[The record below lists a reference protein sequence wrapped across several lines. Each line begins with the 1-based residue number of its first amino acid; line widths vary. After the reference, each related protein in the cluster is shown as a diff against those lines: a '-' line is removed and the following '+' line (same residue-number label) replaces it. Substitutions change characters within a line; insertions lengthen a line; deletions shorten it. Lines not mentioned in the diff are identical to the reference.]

1 MISADSQI
9 YYDLNIYGDDFYE
22 LVRWMHE
29 DFGVQTMSDF
39 ESYAPLESPFHLLRV
54 IGRKILGLAEP
65 RYCSLKVIDI
75 SKIII
80 EGKWP

>member
-29 DFGVQTMSDF
+29 DFGVQTMSVSVRGLCESF
-39 ESYAPLESPFHLLRV
+39 ESVSEA
-54 IGRKILGLAEP
+54 GLIRLDE
-65 RYCSLKVIDI
+65 L
-75 SKIII
+75 
-80 EGKWP
+80 